1 MPGTPEE
8 DAPAV
13 VTPRCEHRRQRL
25 LKFNH
30 YYGGETEAVWEC
42 LNPECKE
49 HLVHRD
55 AP

>member
-1 MPGTPEE
+1 MPGTDSE
-8 DAPAV
+8 DAEVGPCAHQ
-13 VTPRCEHRRQRL
+13 RKRL

-30 YYGGETEAVWEC
+30 YAGGETEAVWEC

-49 HLVHRD
+49 HVIYRD